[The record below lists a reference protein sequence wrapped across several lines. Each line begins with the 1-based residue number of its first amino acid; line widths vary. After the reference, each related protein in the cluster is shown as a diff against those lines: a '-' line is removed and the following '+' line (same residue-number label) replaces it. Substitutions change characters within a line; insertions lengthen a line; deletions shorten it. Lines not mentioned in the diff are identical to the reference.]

1 VSQNCL
7 ILFEFTDSLCFPE
20 RELEREREVVLELRE
35 ILSSALE
42 TVYQVQKQH
51 DMFRQE
57 METRLDSVI
66 AVKRS
71 LEADISRSAV
81 DRLMLERRLDE
92 TQAALE
98 AKMDELRVM

>member
-1 VSQNCL
+1 M
-7 ILFEFTDSLCFPE
+7 
-20 RELEREREVVLELRE
+20 
-35 ILSSALE
+35 
-42 TVYQVQKQH
+42 QKQH